1 MEGQAVNHAKTKINQ
16 VEKSAMVEKR
26 AENIIKQVKNDYE
39 ENISNQAKRQI
50 SQIEKDV
57 NNRREEFVGH
67 AKNQSKQIENEIE
80 FEAGR
85 FSDSAKKKVNQ
96 IEKQKTNLDHLTL
109 NGLEYGKYTK
119 NAQNQYR
126 PPRTLRD
133 SGLDADGHDFERS
146 VSVED
151 YTQEELDTIAT
162 IIEQLQDFIYNYG
175 TNEEKKQSNEIFD
188 ALENFYQDPS
198 NAKQL
203 YAGLEAL
210 CFRSSFSTR
219 LNSNIEMK
227 NNVATLLHSLTKEDI
242 VDV

>member
-39 ENISNQAKRQI
+39 ENISNQAKRRI
-50 SQIEKDV
+50 SQIEKDA
-57 NNRREEFVGH
+57 NNRREEFMGN

-80 FEAGR
+80 FEADR
-85 FSDSAKKKVNQ
+85 FSDNAKKKINQ
-96 IEKQKTNLDHLTL
+96 IEKQKTNLDHLTDFD
-109 NGLEYGKYTK
+109 GLEYGKYTK
-119 NAQNQYR
+119 NAQDR

-133 SGLDADGHDFERS
+133 SGLDTDVHDFERS

-175 TNEEKKQSNEIFD
+175 TNEEKKQSNEIVD
-188 ALENFYQDPS
+188 ALENFYQNPS
-198 NAKQL
+198 NAMQL
-203 YAGLEAL
+203 YARLEAL

-227 NNVATLLHSLTKEDI
+227 NNVSTLLHSLTKEDT